1 LDAFGEQHSVD
12 SKRVAEWLHRYASLA
27 TPHSQRSEAHVSV
40 DITDNDE
47 TLGLGLLPLID
58 RIEHAVCTP
67 VQTAVKRAD
76 EQAFAALNGQNL
88 MFVED
93 AARRIEAAL
102 RAYSNLSVYVR
113 HMESLHPHDAVAWTT
128 SSQERVTA

>member
-1 LDAFGEQHSVD
+1 
-12 SKRVAEWLHRYASLA
+12 
-27 TPHSQRSEAHVSV
+27 
-40 DITDNDE
+40 
-47 TLGLGLLPLID
+47 
-58 RIEHAVCTP
+58 

-102 RAYSNLSVYVR
+102 GEYTRPSVHVR
-113 HMESLHPHDAVAWTT
+113 HLESLHPHDAVAWALPARARAH
-128 SSQERVTA
+128 EGVFG